1 MKNINFKL
9 LAVIVTLVLILGFFL
24 NAGEALAAP
33 SCPFS
38 PQAGRTIVNFD
49 GTKIFSSG
57 GLPQI
62 TTYTTLAPGQYNI
75 SLFAYDEYATR
86 NTVSQPNE
94 KYYIRL
100 LANDNTVLVKTASTR
115 DLPDYVTL
123 ATVSDRVAS
132 AVTIARYATK
142 IEAVHGAFPDNSSP
156 NSVVPGC
163 AAFDLLS
170 APRVTVSCSANPQTS
185 TLNTSGNT
193 ISWTASVSGGAGS
206 YSYSWTGTDGLNG
219 SSQSVSNIYNTIG
232 TKTATVSVVTSDGQR
247 ANANCSASITPA
259 YVPPQPS
266 TLVGTCSVNPSS
278 VNIGGYLNWSASASG
293 GTGAYTYSWTGT
305 DNLSGNSSA
314 LSQAYQTAGTKT
326 GTVTITSGN
335 QSVTQ
340 TCSAVVNQNITN
352 NLSVSCSPDDSSVDE
367 NEDVTWQASVS
378 GGTGSYTYDWSGSEN
393 LNGHNQNQ
401 VWSYNYSG
409 TKYAYLT
416 VTSGGQS
423 ASASCSTRVNSNNHY
438 NNLNVS
444 CYASP
449 SNIQT
454 GYRMNWYV
462 NVYGGDGNYDYDWSG
477 TDGLNSSSRSPS
489 MTYHNPGSKT
499 ARVTVD
505 DGNGDSDSA
514 TCYVNVNSV
523 LAYSQTYQ
531 APIAEAVYLSQVPY
545 TGFADNKGLY
555 FFVGLLALFSAWI
568 AYIIVARKSQSEA

>member
-1 MKNINFKL
+1 MQNINFKL
-9 LAVIVTLVLILGFFL
+9 LAVIVTMVLILGFFL
-24 NAGEALAAP
+24 NVGEALAAP
-33 SCPFS
+33 SCPFT

-163 AAFDLLS
+163 AAFDLLP

-193 ISWTASVSGGAGS
+193 INWTASVSGGAGS

-247 ANANCSASITPA
+247 ANVNCSAVITPA
-259 YVPPQPS
+259 YVPP
-266 TLVGTCSVNPSS
+266 TLAGSCSANPTS
-278 VNIGGYLNWSASASG
+278 VNIGSSINWTATASG
-293 GTGAYTYSWTGT
+293 GSGSYTYSWTGT
-305 DNLSGNSSA
+305 DNLSGSGSSV
-314 LSQAYQTAGTKT
+314 SQAYQNAGTKS
-326 GTVTITSGN
+326 GTVTITSGT
-335 QSVTQ
+335 QSVTRS
-340 TCSAVVNQNITN
+340 CSAVVNQNITN
-352 NLSVSCSPDDSSVDE
+352 TLSAYCSANPSTIDE
-367 NEDVTWQASVS
+367 DEDVTWGVYPS
-378 GGTGSYTYDWSGSEN
+378 GGNGSYSYDWSGSDS
-393 LNGHNQNQ
+393 LSGHSQYLT
-401 VWSYNYSG
+401 WTYNNDG
-409 TKYAYLT
+409 TKNANVT
-416 VTSGGQS
+416 VTSNGQTV
-423 ASASCSTRVNSNNHY
+423 SASCTARVRTVNN
-438 NNLNVS
+438 NDDLNVS

-449 SNIQT
+449 SNTQT
-454 GYRMNWYV
+454 GSRMTWYARV
-462 NVYGGDGNYDYDWSG
+462 DGGDGNYDYDWSG
-477 TDGLNSSSRSPS
+477 TDGLNSSSRNPS
-489 MTYHNPGSKT
+489 MTYYTAGSKT
-499 ARVTVD
+499 ARVTVE
-505 DGNGDSDSA
+505 DGDGETDSA
-514 TCYVNVNSV
+514 TCYTNVNSV
-523 LAYSQTYQ
+523 LAFSQTYQ
-531 APIAEAVYLSQVPY
+531 APITPAVYLSQVPY
-545 TGFADNKGLY
+545 TGAGDNKALY

-568 AYIIVARKSQSEA
+568 AYIVVARKREVGELN